1 LEYVFRVFGD
11 ASLTEALSRHLQTR
25 RFEFLDFD
33 VV

>member
-1 LEYVFRVFGD
+1 VLGTAAALD
-11 ASLTEALSRHLQTR
+11 AVAAHLAAR